1 MVKAWLINSMEP
13 KIGRTYL
20 SYKTVKEIWDMVPE
34 TYSDIGNTTQIFELK
49 SLERNNTRRKIS
61 HSVLQRIDGLMART

>member
-1 MVKAWLINSMEP
+1 MEP